1 MKKVDAESLRPPPKF
16 QVNIKIQLYTARL
29 FRLSF
34 RFLWLCWKEIYLLS
48 GKVSLDCYVRSFQYK
63 TLNNILYLNEKVF
76 IFGKSSSPQCPF
88 CKNDDETILHLF
100 HECDI
105 TKALSKILISLFGKS
120 LNLRFLSPQIAF
132 LWFTNIY
139 CNDVLLKNH
148 ILFLCNSRKHEKI
161 WLNNLIRNATKVK
174 NIEKEIAG
182 NNEKKVMLYNKRW
195 KKIENKSS
203 EKRLINLSKVVVGG
217 GAGGGGETV
226 LLRNIFCFLLLF
238 FYLSFVFS
246 LFFVCVCVI
255 IFCGS
260 LVFLFWFY
268 LIKSE
273 INITKKEK
281 KLRKKSKFRQFT
293 WSVAT
298 ESIQKQ
304 FLTVS
309 DFCCFCQHFAIV
321 GIFAA
326 FFVKIGFRDFMDL

>member
-100 HECDI
+100 HEYDI

-139 CNDVLLKNH
+139 CNDILLKNH

-217 GAGGGGETV
+217 GAGGGVKQFCWETSFAFCYYFFIY
-226 LLRNIFCFLLLF
+226 LLCFLCFL
-238 FYLSFVFS
+238 FVF
-246 LFFVCVCVI
+246 V
-255 IFCGS
+255 
-260 LVFLFWFY
+260 
-268 LIKSE
+268 
-273 INITKKEK
+273 
-281 KLRKKSKFRQFT
+281 
-293 WSVAT
+293 
-298 ESIQKQ
+298 
-304 FLTVS
+304 
-309 DFCCFCQHFAIV
+309 
-321 GIFAA
+321 
-326 FFVKIGFRDFMDL
+326 

>member
-76 IFGKSSSPQCPF
+76 IFGKSSSPLCPF

-100 HECDI
+100 YECDI

-139 CNDVLLKNH
+139 CNDILLKNH

-161 WLNNLIRNATKVK
+161 WLNNLISNATKVK

-182 NNEKKVMLYNKRW
+182 NNEKKVMLYNKTW

-217 GAGGGGETV
+217 GGGGETV
-226 LLRNIFCFLLLF
+226 LLRTSIFCFLLLF

-273 INITKKEK
+273 INITKKK
-281 KLRKKSKFRQFT
+281 KN
-293 WSVAT
+293 
-298 ESIQKQ
+298 
-304 FLTVS
+304 
-309 DFCCFCQHFAIV
+309 
-321 GIFAA
+321 
-326 FFVKIGFRDFMDL
+326 